1 MSGLIRCRRSHA
13 LAMVQAILFCLAL
26 SACAGLPDIRY
37 LDQSHTEEANP
48 TIATSRGVL
57 PGKKTESLLAKRL
70 RNSKTQLQE
79 LVKLEEIATGSPLIA
94 GNKVRLLFD
103 GPQTMQAMMDAIR
116 NARNHINLETY
127 IFDQDELGMQF
138 ADLLIEKQRSGVQVN
153 IIYDSVGTLGVPAEF
168 FEKMRAA
175 GISLTEF
182 NPVNPLKRFGSWRL
196 NKRDHRKILVV
207 DGRIGFT
214 GGVNIAQDYARSSLF
229 RSRGRANA
237 ELGWRDTHIRI
248 EGPAVAALQWL
259 FLDAWTKQRAE
270 DLPDREY
277 FPPLPEA
284 GNELVRV
291 LASEPGSNHEIYKAY
306 MLAMQ
311 QAKKSIHIT
320 VAYFVPDIQ
329 MIQALTD
336 AARRGVDVSIV
347 FPSVSDAGL
356 VYYAARSFYSELLAA
371 GVKIHEFQ
379 ASVLHAKTAVIDN
392 AWSTV
397 GSANLDLRS
406 FLHNTEV
413 NVVVLGEEFGR
424 RMETAFQE
432 DLKNSVQISLEEWEK
447 RPFFERIKETAARTF
462 EYWL

>member
-1 MSGLIRCRRSHA
+1 MQPLTRFFRFIVSAAMRA
-13 LAMVQAILFCLAL
+13 LLPCVLLA
-26 SACAGLPDIRY
+26 SCASLPDIRY
-37 LDQSHTEEANP
+37 LDASLTGQESP
-48 TIATSRGVL
+48 TVKT
-57 PGKKTESLLAKRL
+57 GKGRLSEKKADSLLAKRL
-70 RNSKTQLQE
+70 RNSKTDLQQLI
-79 LVKLEEIATGSPLIA
+79 KLEELATGSPLIA

-103 GPQTMQAMMDAIR
+103 GPETMQAMMEAIR
-116 NARNHINLETY
+116 NAKNHINLETY

-153 IIYDSVGTLGVPAEF
+153 IIYDSVGTLGVPAAF

-182 NPVNPLKRFGSWRL
+182 NPVNPLKRFGPWRL
-196 NKRDHRKILVV
+196 NNRDHRKILVV

-214 GGVNIAQDYARSSLF
+214 GGVNIVKDYARSSLF
-229 RSRGRANA
+229 RSKGRANA
-237 ELGWRDTHIRI
+237 ELGWRDTHIQI

-277 FPPLPEA
+277 FPPLQEA

-291 LASEPGSNHEIYKAY
+291 IASEPGSNHEIYKAY
-306 MLAMQ
+306 ILAMQ

-320 VAYFVPDIQ
+320 VAYFVPDVQI
-329 MIQALTD
+329 IQALTD
-336 AARRGVDVSIV
+336 AARRGVDVSII
-347 FPSVSDAGL
+347 FPSISDTGL
-356 VYYAARSFYSELLAA
+356 VYYAARSFYGELLAA
-371 GVKIHEFQ
+371 GVKLYEFQ
-379 ASVLHAKTAVIDN
+379 ASVLHAKTAVIDGT
-392 AWSTV
+392 WSTV

-413 NVVVLGEEFGR
+413 NVVVFDEDFGK
-424 RMETAFQE
+424 RMEAAFQK
-432 DLKNSVQISLEEWEK
+432 DLKNSVQISREEWEQ
-447 RPFFERIKETAARTF
+447 RSFFERFKEAASRSL